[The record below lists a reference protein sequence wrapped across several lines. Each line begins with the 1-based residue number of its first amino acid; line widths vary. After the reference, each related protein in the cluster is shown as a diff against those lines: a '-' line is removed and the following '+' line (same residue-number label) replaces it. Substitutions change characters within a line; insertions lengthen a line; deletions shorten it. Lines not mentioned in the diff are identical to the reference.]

1 MAQVL
6 QETTEWNGVFPNH
19 IYILEGS
26 MMIGY
31 VRSGTTTPVFFK
43 TPSQFSKK
51 NRTFK
56 ELRNH
61 GFSLPGSKTIRIAGS
76 KGNSYEIVVGDK
88 PSCSCP
94 SFGFRGQ
101 CKHIK
106 QALSEGKL

>member
-56 ELRNH
+56 EIRNH
-61 GFSLPGSKTIRIAGS
+61 GYSLPGSKTVRVKGS
-76 KGNSYEIVVGDK
+76 KGDEYVVTLGSR
-88 PSCSCP
+88 PACSCMA
-94 SFGFRGQ
+94 FTYRGR
-101 CKHIK
+101 CKHID
-106 QALSEGKL
+106 QVIAQQ